1 MLMPITYAEK
11 NFFSKHSNEIALE
24 LLKLGSYDNSVLLF
38 KVLAHA
44 VKNNDVIVQ
53 SLDESIFENEELF
66 KEKFSHL
73 LEHALVQATKQ
84 EVSIVFA
91 NELIDSEVNSAPV
104 KEFTPG
110 ELSKFFGVS
119 VVTIHNWMDQGRFVG
134 IKRAKGNKHNYI
146 PEDTEYI
153 TPSGKRMMV
162 RDIVMMWHKQ
172 EFQSVQMHEENDSAY
187 YTRQIAM
194 YEDKYGGEFKWTLGA
209 KSNLNSEE
217 ETDAQVWRHLLRRQ
231 QVEFR
236 DSKE

>member
-1 MLMPITYAEK
+1 MLVPITYAEK
-11 NFFSKHSNEIALE
+11 NFFSKHSSEIALE

-44 VKNNDVIVQ
+44 VKNNDELVQ

-73 LEHALVQATKQ
+73 LEHALLQATKQ
-84 EVSIVFA
+84 EVPTAFA
-91 NELIDSEVNSAPV
+91 NELSESGISWAPV

-119 VVTIHNWMDQGRFVG
+119 VVTIHKWMDQERFVG

-153 TPSGKRMMV
+153 TPSGKKMMV

-172 EFQSVQMHEENDSAY
+172 ESESVHKLNENDLAY
-187 YTRQIAM
+187 YTRQTAM
-194 YEDKYGGEFKWTLGA
+194 YEEKYGGEFKKTLGA
-209 KSNLNSEE
+209 KSNLNPEE
-217 ETDAQVWRHLLRRQ
+217 ETDAQVWQHLLRRQ
-231 QVEFR
+231 KVEFR
-236 DSKE
+236 DPEE